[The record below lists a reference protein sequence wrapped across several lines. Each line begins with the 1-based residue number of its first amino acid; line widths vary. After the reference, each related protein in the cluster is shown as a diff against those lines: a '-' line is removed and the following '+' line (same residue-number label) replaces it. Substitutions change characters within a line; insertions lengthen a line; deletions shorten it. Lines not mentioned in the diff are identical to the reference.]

1 MTRAAELAAGVA
13 AVRGRIAAA
22 CASSGRDLAD
32 VHLVVVTKTW
42 PASDVRLL
50 SALGLR
56 DVGEN
61 RDQEARAK
69 AAQTTD
75 LDLVWHFV
83 GQLQANKAGSV
94 ASYAS
99 VVHSVDRPRLVQ
111 ALSRGAQ
118 DAGRTIGA
126 LVQVSLDTPGSGGA
140 ASPGPDHRGGA
151 GPDLVRAL
159 ADAVARSPGLE
170 LRGVMAVAPVDADP
184 AEAFERLA
192 AVAAGLRADH
202 PAADW
207 ISAGM
212 SADLEAAVA
221 AGATHVRVGSAIL
234 GRRPAL
240 R

>member
-1 MTRAAELAAGVA
+1 VTRAAELAAGLA
-13 AVRGRIAAA
+13 AVRERIAAA
-22 CASSGRDLAD
+22 CAGSGRDPAE

-50 SALGLR
+50 AALGLR
-56 DVGEN
+56 DMGEN

-69 AAQTTD
+69 AAQTTG

-83 GQLQANKAGSV
+83 GQLQTNKAGSV

-118 DAGRTIGA
+118 DAGRTVGA
-126 LVQVSLDTPGSGGA
+126 LVQVSLEAAPGV
-140 ASPGPDHRGGA
+140 ASNVPDHRGGA
-151 GPDLVRAL
+151 GPDLVRAIG
-159 ADAVARSPGLE
+159 DAVARSPGLE

-212 SADLEAAVA
+212 SADLEAALA